1 MWLGWNEYRAKAAE
15 VNRHIAWYTRPYP
28 WSCKVVLMPGCRASL
43 RRSAPMY
50 WKWQHIRGALRRCA
64 IELHIYF
71 FYSTL
76 LVASTTWQPLHFHSF
91 QGQTLVL
98 VLVWSVWVSSST
110 LSSSSRLTTFTWRRI
125 VGGTWCGRGTSGWRR
140 DQSGGC
146 QATNC
151 EHDSSSPVIHVIII
165 IITIIIS
172 IVILF
177 FIIFIIHQQLNQH
190 TLPQFSEVTACQC
203 KGTAFLTQPWTVLD

>member
-1 MWLGWNEYRAKAAE
+1 MR
-15 VNRHIAWYTRPYP
+15 YTTAR
-28 WSCKVVLMPGCRASL
+28 LL
-43 RRSAPMY
+43 
-50 WKWQHIRGALRRCA
+50 
-64 IELHIYF
+64 

-76 LVASTTWQPLHFHSF
+76 LVASTTWQPLHFRSF
-91 QGQTLVL
+91 SRSNI
-98 VLVWSVWVSSST
+98 SVSISMVGVGKQ
-110 LSSSSRLTTFTWRRI
+110 LYRVSSSSRLTLFTWRRI
-125 VGGTWCGRGTSGWRR
+125 VGGTWCDRGTSGWRR

-177 FIIFIIHQQLNQH
+177 FIIFIIHKQLNQH
-190 TLPQFSEVTACQC
+190 TLPQFSEVSACQC
-203 KGTAFLTQPWTVLD
+203 KETAFLTQPWTVLD